1 MAMMASKGCVEVAG
15 VAVDDVSAVRS
26 DAEPRRSA
34 AAPTMPV
41 DDDWTCDAEYSLS
54 YHHLY

>member
-1 MAMMASKGCVEVAG
+1 MMASKGCVDVAG
-15 VAVDDVSAVRS
+15 GGAEERERLVRS

-41 DDDWTCDAEYSLS
+41 EED
-54 YHHLY
+54 